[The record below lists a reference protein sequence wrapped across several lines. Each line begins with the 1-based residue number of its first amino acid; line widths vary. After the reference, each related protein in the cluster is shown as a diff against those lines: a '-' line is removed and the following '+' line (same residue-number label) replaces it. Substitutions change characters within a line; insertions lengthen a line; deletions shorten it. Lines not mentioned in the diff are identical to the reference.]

1 MRFEDFAGAHGLI
14 VRHVEYGA
22 WKRVPTADHPSK
34 KNGAYR
40 HMGNVAFVQNHAT
53 MGEVAVWHPETENE
67 IKLDREAIERRALDA
82 ARQIREGH
90 RKAAYKAAAI
100 VKGCAIGQHPYL
112 EAKGLPNA
120 SALISEDGALIVP
133 MRDCRTN
140 NILGVQRI
148 ALVENEWEKKM
159 LPGMRAK
166 GAVYRFGH
174 LSADELW
181 FVEGYATGLS
191 VAEALRMLR
200 ISAGVMVCFS
210 AGNLVHVAA
219 QFSGRHFVFADNDES
234 RAGEKA
240 AWATGLPY
248 AMAPVVGM
256 DANDLHQAEG
266 ILSVAKLIMDARRR
280 A

>member
-1 MRFEDFAGAHGLI
+1 MRFEEFAGAHGLI

-22 WKRVPTADHPSK
+22 WHRVPTVDHPLK

-40 HMGNVAFVQNHAT
+40 HMGDVAFVQNHAT

-266 ILSVAKLIMDARRR
+266 ILSVAKLIMEARSR
-280 A
+280 

>member
-191 VAEALRMLR
+191 VAESLRMLR
-200 ISAGVMVCFS
+200 ISSAVMVCFS
-210 AGNLVHVAA
+210 AGNLVHVAS
-219 QFSGRHFVFADNDES
+219 QFSGRNFVFADNDES

-266 ILSVAKLIMDARRR
+266 ILSVAKLIMEARRR